1 MNWMETGV
9 CPAKVCGVGPEDEPA
24 AWHQSSGMIAFT
36 KSSVWCSRRWQASAV
51 VPSSQSTKVMPVAL
65 CRFHGPKLLLL
76 MADDHDR
83 PEVE

>member
-1 MNWMETGV
+1 VSVLQRCAGLDQRMNQQTGND
-9 CPAKVCGVGPEDEPA
+9 PP
-24 AWHQSSGMIAFT
+24 GMIAFT